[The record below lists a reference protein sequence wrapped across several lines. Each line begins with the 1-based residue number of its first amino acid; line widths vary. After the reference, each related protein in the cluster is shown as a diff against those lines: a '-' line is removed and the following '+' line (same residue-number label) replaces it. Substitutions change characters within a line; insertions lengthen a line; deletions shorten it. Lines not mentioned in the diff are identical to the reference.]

1 MSKPLLPVTT
11 TFELPG
17 FRVVECRGVV
27 RGIVVRSPTLLQGF
41 LGGLKTMIGGRIGA
55 YTAMCEQTRQQA
67 YDEMV
72 DHARQ
77 LGANAIVG
85 MRYDGSSVETGSN
98 GASEVLCYGT
108 AVIVEPLAAAAGANA

>member
-1 MSKPLLPVTT
+1 MGERSSRPVSRPALPVTT

-55 YTAMCEQTRQQA
+55 YSAMCEQTRQQA

-72 DHARQ
+72 NHARQ

-108 AVIVEPLAAAAGANA
+108 AVVVEPL